1 MSPRPST
8 RIQGLDVLRGLAIIL
23 VLGRHGA
30 IAPANQPILHA
41 ITSIW
46 ATGGWVGVDLF
57 FVLSGF
63 LVSGLIFRE
72 CQENGDFSLKRF
84 FLRRG
89 LRIYPPFYAFLLAR
103 GMLALVFRSDNA
115 ELFTFSRFL
124 REAFFVQ
131 NYFPGIFAHTW
142 SLAVEEHFY
151 ILLPLVLLAFLKFNP
166 GTQNPFKG
174 LPRLFLVIAAF
185 CLLERI
191 ILAWQL
197 PYSFETHHVPT
208 HLRIDSLFF
217 GVLIS
222 YFHHFQRERFDTFV
236 FPRRFVFTILGI
248 VFLVPAFIFV
258 CEKTP
263 WVYSLGFS
271 LFCAGSGMILMGALY
286 LSAPIRNSLL
296 FKLAGAIGSYSYSI
310 YLIHFMAQN
319 IVQRKIEP
327 FFVKSFGWNWGLYF
341 LFYYVGAILAGIGFS
356 LLVEAPVLRLRER
369 LFPSRAASNSPG
381 PASKIGNI
389 FPEKPLEARA
399 SDGVL

>member
-131 NYFPGIFAHTW
+131 NYFP
-142 SLAVEEHFY
+142 
-151 ILLPLVLLAFLKFNP
+151 
-166 GTQNPFKG
+166 
-174 LPRLFLVIAAF
+174 
-185 CLLERI
+185 
-191 ILAWQL
+191 
-197 PYSFETHHVPT
+197 
-208 HLRIDSLFF
+208 
-217 GVLIS
+217 
-222 YFHHFQRERFDTFV
+222 
-236 FPRRFVFTILGI
+236 
-248 VFLVPAFIFV
+248 
-258 CEKTP
+258 
-263 WVYSLGFS
+263 
-271 LFCAGSGMILMGALY
+271 
-286 LSAPIRNSLL
+286 
-296 FKLAGAIGSYSYSI
+296 
-310 YLIHFMAQN
+310 
-319 IVQRKIEP
+319 
-327 FFVKSFGWNWGLYF
+327 
-341 LFYYVGAILAGIGFS
+341 
-356 LLVEAPVLRLRER
+356 
-369 LFPSRAASNSPG
+369 
-381 PASKIGNI
+381 
-389 FPEKPLEARA
+389 
-399 SDGVL
+399 